1 MQPGSGRP
9 PITAIFERA
18 LHDIAHDSRFAGVEI
33 VQSTARGGKRSVALS
48 VTIDREGGVDVA
60 SCERVAALIN
70 SRLES
75 YDEPYTLEVESAGLN
90 RPLTKPGDYERFS
103 GRDAKVVTS
112 LLVQGGKTHRGI
124 LRGVRGT
131 NVILETS
138 KGELPL
144 PLATIER
151 ANLEYDI
158 RSDLKRD
165 KKERKNS
172 KPETAAPQREN
183 VAGGPKVGGP
193 GGFADGGRG
202 ARSADT
208 PVKKERKH
216 NNA

>member
-9 PITAIFERA
+9 PLTATFERA
-18 LHDIAHDSRFAGVEI
+18 LHDIAHDSHFAGVEI
-33 VQSTARGGKRSVALS
+33 VQSSARGGRRSVTLS
-48 VTIDREGGVDVA
+48 VTIDREGGTDVA
-60 SCERVAALIN
+60 TCERVAALIN

-75 YDEPYTLEVESAGLN
+75 YDEPYSLEVESAGLN

-103 GRDAKVVTS
+103 GRDAKIVTS
-112 LLVQGGKTHRGI
+112 LLVQGGKTHRGV

-131 NVILETS
+131 NVILETG

-165 KKERKNS
+165 KNERK
-172 KPETAAPQREN
+172 Q
-183 VAGGPKVGGP
+183 
-193 GGFADGGRG
+193 
-202 ARSADT
+202 
-208 PVKKERKH
+208 KH
-216 NNA
+216 A

>member
-1 MQPGSGRP
+1 MHVQL
-9 PITAIFERA
+9 TLAQAFERA
-18 LHDIAHDSRFAGVEI
+18 IDDIAHDSRFSGVEI
-33 VQSTARGGKRSVALS
+33 VQHSARGGRRVTTLS

-60 SCERVAALIN
+60 TCERIAGTIN
-70 SRLES
+70 ARLEH
-75 YDEPYTLEVESAGLN
+75 YDEQYTLEVESAGLN

-103 GRDAKVVTS
+103 GRDAKIVTS
-112 LLVQGGKTHRGI
+112 LLVQGGKTHRGV

-165 KKERKNS
+165 KQERK
-172 KPETAAPQREN
+172 K
-183 VAGGPKVGGP
+183 
-193 GGFADGGRG
+193 
-202 ARSADT
+202 
-208 PVKKERKH
+208 
-216 NNA
+216 